1 MLVIMCHLNSFVN
14 SLSFFYLSLCNPQ
27 RLCVGFAV
35 SLIGMRISNGVEKK
49 KQIIARFNGHSY
61 AVLKSVITN
70 LNAFNSNHMSNS
82 IIFIHTVC
90 RGFVSLF
97 SWPMQ

>member
-1 MLVIMCHLNSFVN
+1 MCWH
-14 SLSFFYLSLCNPQ
+14 C
-27 RLCVGFAV
+27 
-35 SLIGMRISNGVEKK
+35 RIVEWNAHIKWCGEK

-61 AVLKSVITN
+61 AVLKPVITN
-70 LNAFNSNHMSNS
+70 LNAFNSNHMSNF

-97 SWPMQ
+97 FLGNAIKIE